1 MSAMSSMSAQIPSSD
16 PGGFNPEER
25 IKCCVS
31 ELEYTYEDRP
41 DASSSHLAK
50 WEKAIKKKANQL
62 TGLLHPNLV
71 SRPPPALPVLSIC
84 ALFLHNLRAAAPG
97 GIFDFTQL
105 CPVAPDHPALVDKR
119 HSLGIQADFDGSRFP
134 LLPKE
139 EVDLNWWK
147 ASASASARVSAT
159 PFPSRQP
166 TTPQSASFARAPA
179 TVVEGEKKR
188 KASKSP
194 SPPPDQSTKRTKSNS
209 GVASCPSKGTTN
221 ISGTS
226 QAPQADDGVGAK
238 VLPQVT
244 RTYAQVG
251 SIWLSD
257 LMKEGKGKGKAA
269 TATDKQ
275 DGDSDSSSTSSEQL
289 SSGGDDDAPSS
300 GDEEDQEGA
309 GTDVVPG
316 MHGGVDT
323 DTDRD
328 AEGEVDDQEHPVED
342 RDKDELGEEEQEQEQ
357 DELGEQEQE
366 QDEPEEEGQEQDEP
380 PTPPKDKTRP
390 KPARARP
397 KPSGVPPEKDFPPE
411 ELEFAWYEH
420 PISCSACRCNKGH
433 MKCTNTLGITKGQ
446 KIGASYLGY
455 KWWKKV
461 CHPDLYPGPQPH
473 PGNESLKQE
482 EVPTWYVKAH
492 KSLHQSDPPPSPD
505 DTRDPCGLPTV
516 ANMHL
521 PFFAHLGRPE
531 PLASDQ
537 PATTT
542 CSWTKLKK
550 AAQDTIVAEADQ
562 SEEETPLEPAP
573 KKVKQKK
580 KKTKDGKPEHPAPST
595 KTTPAVVTPPRPSA
609 ATTKKRGGRN
619 AKATSEPVASALP
632 KISSHTSR
640 RGTEKVRVNRVFI
653 LIPPLSMPAQQM
665 ASPGD
670 EGDDEEGDV
679 ETLAHRHT
687 VPITQVGPPRGV
699 KRGRTAMDDEA
710 DVDVGVVRAQGDR
723 EGREHRQKTRRQGVI
738 KVMRRV
744 FASQLRQERTDIAEC
759 PSTPPQHGLTGPTT
773 RECTRYPGPSSGG
786 NTETVGEKTT
796 GPSRRGVPMM
806 RVLPLNDIQVLRPH
820 RANTAPAEQPLRTRL
835 NTLDHPATPP
845 VAPRLPM
852 LPNTS
857 PVVTATPPPPAS
869 SLTQVHSAVA
879 KLRFNLQGIY
889 DVITKQRAVDGY
901 VFTAEMSVNDRL
913 QLVRTGVTRLTCDML
928 VMGTLFEEVSA
939 TFTLLADSLKAI
951 PAAPAPFDDVLE
963 FTRVLQDLYNTSG
976 KDRFIAAQQDEG
988 SSIVDVLTNTADVT
1002 SQGSLITREE
1012 VLWLSTPHFRLP
1024 SRHQAVMPRPSVLET
1039 LAGVMDWL
1047 GRLEADVKRLE
1058 NEVTRHAVGEFVT
1071 EYLDRLGITPA
1082 ALQAVAAFVHTLCYA
1097 SSARS
1102 GSADD

>member
-147 ASASASARVSAT
+147 VSASASARVSAT

-619 AKATSEPVASALP
+619 AKAMSEPVASALP

-679 ETLAHRHT
+679 ETVAHRHT
-687 VPITQVGPPRGV
+687 VPITQ
-699 KRGRTAMDDEA
+699 
-710 DVDVGVVRAQGDR
+710 GDR
-723 EGREHRQKTRRQGVI
+723 EGQEHRQKTRRQGVI
-738 KVMRRV
+738 QSDEEVG
-744 FASQLRQERTDIAEC
+744 AGQ
-759 PSTPPQHGLTGPTT
+759 
-773 RECTRYPGPSSGG
+773 TRYVKLSGAPSSIDQCAHYSSNVAGLASG
-786 NTETVGEKTT
+786 VKHEEHQDTGAGEY
-796 GPSRRGVPMM
+796 PDAMSIDPA
-806 RVLPLNDIQVLRPH
+806 DIQVLRPH

-889 DVITKQRAVDGY
+889 NVITKQRAVDGY